1 MYKRQAITPS
11 RFKVYKRESSLNIDY
26 KKIKML
32 ISDVDGVWTDGS
44 FYKGPDSFELKKFS
58 VFDGV
63 GMAMARTAD
72 LRIALISGRY
82 SPATES
88 RAKELK
94 IKNVYNGTLNKIPAY
109 EELKKKYEL
118 DDSSIAYLGDD
129 WIDIPVMNRVAVP
142 IAVENASLEVKNIA
156 IHITKTS
163 GGNGAFREAV
173 EWIIDQQG
181 RKEEIIEMMQKRLL
195 DS

>member
-1 MYKRQAITPS
+1 
-11 RFKVYKRESSLNIDY
+11 
-26 KKIKML
+26 ML

-94 IKNVYNGTLNKIPAY
+94 IKDVYNGTLNKIPAY
-109 EELKKKYEL
+109 EELKNIYEL

-129 WIDIPVMNRVAVP
+129 WIDISVMNRVAVP

>member
-1 MYKRQAITPS
+1 
-11 RFKVYKRESSLNIDY
+11 
-26 KKIKML
+26 ML

-58 VFDGV
+58 VFDGI

-94 IKNVYNGTLNKIPAY
+94 IKDVYNGTLNKIPAY

>member
-1 MYKRQAITPS
+1 MIFLFCSIRCFRSKYLSNFTDIQLNGDANAEKKEDQQP
-11 RFKVYKRESSLNIDY
+11 KVTI
-26 KKIKML
+26 
-32 ISDVDGVWTDGS
+32 
-44 FYKGPDSFELKKFS
+44 
-58 VFDGV
+58 
-63 GMAMARTAD
+63 
-72 LRIALISGRY
+72 
-82 SPATES
+82 
-88 RAKELK
+88 ELK
-94 IKNVYNGTLNKIPAY
+94 IKDVYNGTLNKIPAY

>member
-1 MYKRQAITPS
+1 
-11 RFKVYKRESSLNIDY
+11 
-26 KKIKML
+26 ML

-58 VFDGV
+58 IFDGV

-72 LRIALISGRY
+72 LKIALISGRY

-88 RAKELK
+88 RAKELN
-94 IKNVYNGTLNKIPAY
+94 IKDVYNGTLNKIPAY
-109 EELKKKYEL
+109 EELKIKYEL

-142 IAVENASLEVKNIA
+142 IAVANASLEVKNIA

-181 RKEEIIEMMQKRLL
+181 RKEEVIEMMQKRLL

>member
-1 MYKRQAITPS
+1 
-11 RFKVYKRESSLNIDY
+11 LNIDY

-72 LRIALISGRY
+72 LRIALISGRF

-94 IKNVYNGTLNKIPAY
+94 IKDVYNGTLNKIPAY

>member
-1 MYKRQAITPS
+1 
-11 RFKVYKRESSLNIDY
+11 
-26 KKIKML
+26 ML

-94 IKNVYNGTLNKIPAY
+94 IKDVYNGTLNKIPAY

-173 EWIIDQQG
+173 EWIVDQQG

>member
-1 MYKRQAITPS
+1 
-11 RFKVYKRESSLNIDY
+11 
-26 KKIKML
+26 ML

-58 VFDGV
+58 IFDGV

-72 LRIALISGRY
+72 LKIALISGRY

-88 RAKELK
+88 RAKELN
-94 IKNVYNGTLNKIPAY
+94 IKDVYNGTLNKIPAY
-109 EELKKKYEL
+109 EELKIKYEL

>member
-1 MYKRQAITPS
+1 MS
-11 RFKVYKRESSLNIDY
+11 ENKV
-26 KKIKML
+26 
-32 ISDVDGVWTDGS
+32 
-44 FYKGPDSFELKKFS
+44 
-58 VFDGV
+58 
-63 GMAMARTAD
+63 
-72 LRIALISGRY
+72 
-82 SPATES
+82 TES
-88 RAKELK
+88 DSLYNDLEKMKVSELLQHINTEDK
-94 IKNVYNGTLNKIPAY
+94 T
-109 EELKKKYEL
+109 
-118 DDSSIAYLGDD
+118 
-129 WIDIPVMNRVAVP
+129 VP

>member
-1 MYKRQAITPS
+1 
-11 RFKVYKRESSLNIDY
+11 
-26 KKIKML
+26 ML

-94 IKNVYNGTLNKIPAY
+94 IKDVYNGTLNKIPAY

-195 DS
+195 GS

>member
-1 MYKRQAITPS
+1 M
-11 RFKVYKRESSLNIDY
+11 
-26 KKIKML
+26 
-32 ISDVDGVWTDGS
+32 
-44 FYKGPDSFELKKFS
+44 
-58 VFDGV
+58 
-63 GMAMARTAD
+63 
-72 LRIALISGRY
+72 
-82 SPATES
+82 
-88 RAKELK
+88 
-94 IKNVYNGTLNKIPAY
+94 
-109 EELKKKYEL
+109 KKKYEL

-156 IHITKTS
+156 IYITKTS

>member
-1 MYKRQAITPS
+1 
-11 RFKVYKRESSLNIDY
+11 
-26 KKIKML
+26 ML

-72 LRIALISGRY
+72 LKIALISGRY
-82 SPATES
+82 SSATES

-94 IKNVYNGTLNKIPAY
+94 IKDVYNGTLNKIPAY

-181 RKEEIIEMMQKRLL
+181 RKEEIIELMQKRLL

>member
-1 MYKRQAITPS
+1 
-11 RFKVYKRESSLNIDY
+11 
-26 KKIKML
+26 ML

-94 IKNVYNGTLNKIPAY
+94 IKDVYNGTLNKIPAY

-118 DDSSIAYLGDD
+118 EDSSIAYLGDD

-142 IAVENASLEVKNIA
+142 IAVENASLEV
-156 IHITKTS
+156 
-163 GGNGAFREAV
+163 
-173 EWIIDQQG
+173 
-181 RKEEIIEMMQKRLL
+181 
-195 DS
+195 

>member
-1 MYKRQAITPS
+1 
-11 RFKVYKRESSLNIDY
+11 
-26 KKIKML
+26 ML

-94 IKNVYNGTLNKIPAY
+94 IKDVYNGTLNKIPAY

-118 DDSSIAYLGDD
+118 EDSSIAYLGDD

>member
-1 MYKRQAITPS
+1 
-11 RFKVYKRESSLNIDY
+11 
-26 KKIKML
+26 ML

-94 IKNVYNGTLNKIPAY
+94 IKDVYNGTLNKIPAY

-181 RKEEIIEMMQKRLL
+181 RKEEIIAMMQKRLL

>member
-1 MYKRQAITPS
+1 
-11 RFKVYKRESSLNIDY
+11 
-26 KKIKML
+26 ML

-58 VFDGV
+58 VFDGL

-94 IKNVYNGTLNKIPAY
+94 IKDVYNGTLNKIPAY

>member
-1 MYKRQAITPS
+1 
-11 RFKVYKRESSLNIDY
+11 
-26 KKIKML
+26 ML

-94 IKNVYNGTLNKIPAY
+94 IKDVYNGTLSKIPAY

>member
-1 MYKRQAITPS
+1 
-11 RFKVYKRESSLNIDY
+11 
-26 KKIKML
+26 ML

-94 IKNVYNGTLNKIPAY
+94 IKDVYNGTLNKIPAY
-109 EELKKKYEL
+109 EELKKK
-118 DDSSIAYLGDD
+118 I
-129 WIDIPVMNRVAVP
+129 
-142 IAVENASLEVKNIA
+142 
-156 IHITKTS
+156 
-163 GGNGAFREAV
+163 
-173 EWIIDQQG
+173 
-181 RKEEIIEMMQKRLL
+181 
-195 DS
+195 

>member
-1 MYKRQAITPS
+1 
-11 RFKVYKRESSLNIDY
+11 
-26 KKIKML
+26 ML

-88 RAKELK
+88 RANELK
-94 IKNVYNGTLNKIPAY
+94 IKDVYNGTLNKIPAY

-195 DS
+195 NS